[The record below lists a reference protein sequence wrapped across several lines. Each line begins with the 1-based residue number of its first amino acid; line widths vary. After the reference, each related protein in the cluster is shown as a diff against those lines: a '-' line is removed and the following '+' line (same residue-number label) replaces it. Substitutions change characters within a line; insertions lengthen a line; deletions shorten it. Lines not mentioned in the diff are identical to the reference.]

1 MRLIALLC
9 IAAALFAQPN
19 AQPTA
24 EWIRSPEPLKQAWGA
39 HVIAEQKLTN
49 LVPELLRVIESPET
63 STDADAARFAA
74 LDTLIQLNAEVPLS
88 DLEPLVDR
96 FPTDVLILAARSHE
110 DSSDLLLKLLDRR
123 HNREAFVAV
132 GDLLTPKR
140 VAGFAKAAM
149 KEFCQ
154 AAIVY
159 VYNPDQRQGRGGGW
173 SGDTLGKTDP
183 PRADWPETGSYRIY
197 PGTGNRR
204 QAWTLLA
211 DGQHPVSFVRM
222 ANKGY
227 TDHGFDDSSE
237 GSENN
242 SCIRAEDFLALYLET
257 SPSQLPVRASSKLDL
272 VWSTP
277 EAFEIAV
284 RGFIAGQRVRFGLLA
299 GQLAA
304 RGYLTADEASKARLN
319 LRIFAQDVRE
329 HDRTPL
335 PDIGEWAK

>member
-1 MRLIALLC
+1 
-9 IAAALFAQPN
+9 
-19 AQPTA
+19 
-24 EWIRSPEPLKQAWGA
+24 
-39 HVIAEQKLTN
+39 
-49 LVPELLRVIESPET
+49 
-63 STDADAARFAA
+63 
-74 LDTLIQLNAEVPLS
+74 
-88 DLEPLVDR
+88 
-96 FPTDVLILAARSHE
+96 
-110 DSSDLLLKLLDRR
+110 
-123 HNREAFVAV
+123 
-132 GDLLTPKR
+132 
-140 VAGFAKAAM
+140 
-149 KEFCQ
+149 
-154 AAIVY
+154 
-159 VYNPDQRQGRGGGW
+159 
-173 SGDTLGKTDP
+173 
-183 PRADWPETGSYRIY
+183 
-197 PGTGNRR
+197 
-204 QAWTLLA
+204 
-211 DGQHPVSFVRM
+211 M